1 VARSEKSRPFELV
14 GVSLLV
20 ALVVGVTTFVV
31 TSDAPLTAVF
41 GGAAFVL
48 TILVLAM
55 LVLAT
60 SPQLPPR
67 SRNPHDI

>member
-1 VARSEKSRPFELV
+1 MARSEKSRPFELV

-48 TILVLAM
+48 TIRVLAM